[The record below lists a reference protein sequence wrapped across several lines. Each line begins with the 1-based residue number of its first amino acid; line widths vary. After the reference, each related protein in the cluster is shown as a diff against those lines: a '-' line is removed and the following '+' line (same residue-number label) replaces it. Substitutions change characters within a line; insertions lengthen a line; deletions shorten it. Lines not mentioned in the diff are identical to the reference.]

1 MPCSDCAFWQRQTN
15 HAMPQQQL
23 AGQCRRLP
31 PTPLMTVPG
40 QPIGLPIWPIT
51 AGGEWCGEYTIRMAE
66 VAGPPTV
73 EEGLSARRPSHE
85 TLGMAVEDPEESVV

>member
-40 QPIGLPIWPIT
+40 QPIGIPIWPIT
-51 AGGEWCGEYTIRMAE
+51 AGGEWCGEYTIAAAI
-66 VAGPPTV
+66 VADTPK
-73 EEGLSARRPSHE
+73 EERPSE
-85 TLGMAVEDPEESVV
+85 GGPLGMAVEDPEESVV